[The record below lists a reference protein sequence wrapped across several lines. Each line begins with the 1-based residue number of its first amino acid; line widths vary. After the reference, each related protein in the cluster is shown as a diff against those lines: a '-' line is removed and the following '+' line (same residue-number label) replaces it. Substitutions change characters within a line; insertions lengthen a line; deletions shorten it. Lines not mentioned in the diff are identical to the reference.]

1 MHDHMRSPG
10 GRLGLLS
17 VISTYILAFFGVLGV
32 ATIGWALIFDTT
44 WWSDDRSNLW
54 FGLANFAIVLL
65 GAVGFLIMDRN
76 HLLGATLAVIGG
88 LALAFI
94 LVWAVVPAVLGV
106 GAAVVAVLRA
116 RALNE
121 QDRVAATSV

>member
-1 MHDHMRSPG
+1 MHDHLRSPG

-32 ATIGWALIFDTT
+32 AILGWTLIFDTT
-44 WWSDDRSNLW
+44 WWSNDKSSHW
-54 FGLANFAIVLL
+54 FGLAAFAVVLL
-65 GAVGFLIMDRN
+65 GAVGFLVMDRN

-94 LVWAVVPAVLGV
+94 LVWAIVDRPDM
-106 GAAVVAVLRA
+106 GAGTACPQLTS
-116 RALNE
+116 
-121 QDRVAATSV
+121 RVSAHAAERGG